1 MVKLDVG
8 DIAPDFT
15 LPSTDG
21 DIRLSEAL
29 GKADKGVIIY
39 FYPKAMTPG
48 CTTEACDFRD
58 SLNSL
63 KGAGYSV
70 VGVSPDSLGSLEKF
84 ARRDALNFP
93 LASDPERDVMEAYG
107 AFGDR
112 RSSWARTARFSSPI
126 ATSRPRG
133 MWRACARNW
142 GSTSRFSGD
151 GRRRRN
157 GWAACVAAPEAAGVC
172 DAFAAQSR
180 RRRKR
185 RWRCAGRPAPRT
197 AMAGGPASR

>member
-8 DIAPDFT
+8 AIAPEFT
-15 LPSTDG
+15 LPTTDG

-29 GKADKGVIIY
+29 GKAEKGVIVY

-107 AFGDR
+107 AFGEKKNYGKIVRGVIRSTFVVGKDGKILLANCNVKAKGHVARLR
-112 RSSWARTARFSSPI
+112 RELGI
-126 ATSRPRG
+126 
-133 MWRACARNW
+133 
-142 GSTSRFSGD
+142 D
-151 GRRRRN
+151 
-157 GWAACVAAPEAAGVC
+157 
-172 DAFAAQSR
+172 
-180 RRRKR
+180 
-185 RWRCAGRPAPRT
+185 
-197 AMAGGPASR
+197 